1 MTKRSKP
8 TITNI
13 KNQETIDKN
22 INKIKDLILEKRQV
36 YKNFVKST
44 EEHNLVIEKVTEK
57 LDLESNTL
65 KPEDV
70 VHFRSMLRQRHDK
83 CFDLLHECSAKIKKL
98 DKEHYGLVNENSKLF

>member
-1 MTKRSKP
+1 MPKRSRS
-8 TITNI
+8 TI
-13 KNQETIDKN
+13 KNLEIFNNNSK
-22 INKIKDLILEKRQV
+22 KIKDLILEKRQV

-65 KPEDV
+65 KPDSII
-70 VHFRSMLRQRHDK
+70 HFKSMLRQRHDK
-83 CFDLLHECSAKIKKL
+83 CFDLIHECSAKIKEL